1 MGHLYPRRVIV
12 AVARGW
18 TDEELVGRVLA
29 KLWHDDP
36 ETVLVHGANPRRD
49 SDAMARR
56 LWLDWG
62 LKEDPHPAD
71 WTRHGKAAGPIR
83 NREMLAAGADEVIV
97 FLTAGSRGAR
107 DLADEAERRGIKVT
121 RYRQ

>member
-1 MGHLYPRRVIV
+1 MGGLYPRRVIV

-18 TDEELVGRVLA
+18 TDERLVGKVLA
-29 KLWHDDP
+29 RIWHEDP

-62 LKEDPHPAD
+62 LKEDPHPANWD
-71 WTRHGKAAGPIR
+71 LHGEAAGPIR
-83 NREMLAAGADEVIV
+83 NREMLACGADEVIV
-97 FLTAGSRGAR
+97 FLTRGSRGAR

-121 RYRQ
+121 RYHA